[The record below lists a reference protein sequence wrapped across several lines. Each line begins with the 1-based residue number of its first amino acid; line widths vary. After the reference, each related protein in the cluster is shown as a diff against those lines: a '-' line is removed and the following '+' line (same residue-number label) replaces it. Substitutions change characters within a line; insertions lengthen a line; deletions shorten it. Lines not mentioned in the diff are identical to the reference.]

1 MSFVPTEIK
10 KQEKIDEKRRTFLT
24 VGITAIVA
32 FVVSRF
38 IDSSQLF
45 RKEKVLREASF
56 ENFDM
61 VETTNEIR
69 LSARDGEPIFIVDKA
84 SFRE

>member
-1 MSFVPTEIK
+1 MKYVPTQFQ
-10 KQEKIDEKRRTFLT
+10 KQERIDEKRRTFLT
-24 VGITAIVA
+24 VGVTAVAA

-38 IDSSQLF
+38 IDRSQLF
-45 RKEKVLREASF
+45 RKEKVIQEASF
-56 ENFDM
+56 ENFDI